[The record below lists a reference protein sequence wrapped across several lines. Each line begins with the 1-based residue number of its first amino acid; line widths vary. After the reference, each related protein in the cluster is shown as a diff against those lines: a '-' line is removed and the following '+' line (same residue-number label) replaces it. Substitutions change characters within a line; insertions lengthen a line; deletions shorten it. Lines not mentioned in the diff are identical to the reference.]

1 MEQNSYIYFIY
12 GMCFMFYGMMALL
25 FWRKR
30 QERLPR
36 FVMALM
42 ILIAMQCLKDIFFMS
57 HYPTD
62 DTRVWS
68 IMTAVDMVAVPL
80 YAFILMELCRPG
92 MVSPKMI
99 IMSILPVT
107 VLPTMYI
114 ATDMYV
120 FYIMEVVW
128 VAIYGTGY
136 AVWTV
141 FAIRRYNR
149 LLHQQFSYEE
159 NIDLN
164 WLKII
169 LIFFFAILTMWIF
182 DSLHFNIDMER
193 LYLLGSLVM
202 WIFLSYFIYR
212 HESVI
217 GELES
222 AHTEEPQTAGEE
234 SLLAARIKVLFDEQ
248 RVFLDPD
255 LKLTDIAS
263 MTGSNR
269 TYVSR
274 FFNREQKISFFDFV
288 NGYRV
293 RFAIELLRSSDEKM
307 EVIAEKSGFNSRQS
321 FHRVFSKVTGLTP
334 ERFRTGNEGN

>member
-1 MEQNSYIYFIY
+1 MEQNSYTYFIY

-25 FWRKR
+25 FWHKR
-30 QERLPR
+30 HERLPR

-42 ILIAMQCLKDIFFMS
+42 VIISLQCLKDIFFMS
-57 HYPTD
+57 YYPLD
-62 DTRVWS
+62 NTRVWR

-92 MVSPKMI
+92 MVSSKMI
-99 IMSILPVT
+99 VLSMLPVT
-107 VLPTMYI
+107 LLPALYI
-114 ATDMYV
+114 VTDIYA

-159 NIDLN
+159 NIDLS

-169 LIFFFAILTMWIF
+169 LIFFFGILAMWIS

-193 LYLLGSLVM
+193 LYLLGSLLM
-202 WIFLSYFIYR
+202 WIFLSYFIYK
-212 HESVI
+212 HQSVI
-217 GELES
+217 SELRS
-222 AHTEEPQTAGEE
+222 SHTEEPQTEEEE
-234 SLLAARIKVLFDEQ
+234 SLLAARIKILFDEQ

-293 RFAIELLRSSDEKM
+293 RFAIELLKTSDEKI

-334 ERFRTGNEGN
+334 DRFRTGDTKG

>member
-1 MEQNSYIYFIY
+1 MEPTYIYFIY
-12 GMCFMFYGMMALL
+12 GMCFMFYGMMAGL
-25 FWRKR
+25 FYRKR
-30 QERLPR
+30 HERLSR

-42 ILIAMQCLKDIFFMS
+42 ILIAMQCLKDVLFLS
-57 HYPTD
+57 DYTYD
-62 DTRVWS
+62 NARAWTV
-68 IMTAVDMVAVPL
+68 MTALDMVAVPL

-92 MVSPKMI
+92 TVSPKMI
-99 IMSILPVT
+99 LLSMLPVS
-107 VLPTMYI
+107 VLPALYI
-114 ATDMYV
+114 VTDIYAFYV
-120 FYIMEVVW
+120 AEVVY
-128 VAIYGTGY
+128 VAFYGTGY

-149 LLHQQFSYEE
+149 ILHQQFSYEE
-159 NIDLN
+159 NIDLS

-169 LIFFFAILTMWIF
+169 LIFFFAILAMWIS
-182 DSLHFNIDMER
+182 DCLYFNIDMES

-212 HESVI
+212 HETVI
-217 GELES
+217 EELKS
-222 AHTEEPQTAGEE
+222 AHAEEVPTAEEE
-234 SLLAARIKVLFDEQ
+234 SRLAARIKVLFDEQ
-248 RVFLDPD
+248 RVFLNPN
-255 LKLTDIAS
+255 LKLVDIAS

-293 RFAIELLRSSDEKM
+293 RFAMELLKTSDEKM

-334 ERFRTGNEGN
+334 ERFRADSIAG

>member
-1 MEQNSYIYFIY
+1 
-12 GMCFMFYGMMALL
+12 MFYGMMALL

-136 AVWTV
+136 AIWTV

-234 SLLAARIKVLFDEQ
+234 SLLAARIKLLFDEQ

-334 ERFRTGNEGN
+334 ERFRSGNEGN